1 MKELGADF
9 REGVREALVAQLHAR
24 PMVFTAHQQMQE
36 KADMAYPFTQ
46 EASFLYLTGIN
57 EPDWMVLF
65 DAKQWH
71 LVRPEVSDVHALFDG
86 TLPDDEARAVSG
98 INSIVSAEE
107 AKNLLIHLS
116 DSHSAVATI
125 GADPHQKHYDFSLNP
140 AQKRLRTFLR
150 RHFSEV
156 MDCRTELSRLRAI
169 KQGEELVRQRSA
181 IDTTVDAFK
190 AVKEKLPTMRHEY
203 EIEAYFNSA
212 FRIKGAEGHAYAPIV
227 AGGKNACTL
236 HYGKNQAELPRNGLV
251 LMDIGA
257 QTFGYAAD
265 ITRTYAIGS
274 PTERHIAVHAAVE
287 KAHHKIID
295 LIKPELSFK
304 AYSESVDEIMKDAL
318 ESLGLLQ
325 DRTDTEA
332 YRTYFPHAI
341 SHGLGLD
348 VHESLG
354 GYKEFQPGMVF
365 TVEPGIYIPEE
376 EIGVRIE
383 DNILVTETGHKNLS
397 AHLPTGL

>member
-9 REGVREALVAQLHAR
+9 RSMVREALVEQLHAC
-24 PMVFTAHQQMQE
+24 PMAFTAHQQMQE

-65 DAKQWH
+65 DSKQWH
-71 LVRPEVSDVHALFDG
+71 LIRPEVSDVHALFDG
-86 TLPDDEARAVSG
+86 VLPDDEARVISG
-98 INSIVSAEE
+98 IDSIVSAEE
-107 AKNLLIHLS
+107 GRELLTRLS
-116 DSHSAVATI
+116 DSHSAVATLS
-125 GADPHQKHYDFSLNP
+125 ADPHEKHYDFSLNP
-140 AQKRLRTFLR
+140 AQRHLRTFLR
-150 RHFSEV
+150 RHFSEIG
-156 MDCRTELSRLRAI
+156 DCRAELSRLRAI
-169 KQGEELVRQRSA
+169 KLSEELIRQQYA
-181 IDTTVDAFK
+181 IDTTINAFK
-190 AVKEKLPTMRHEY
+190 AVKEKLSTMRYEY
-203 EIEAYFNSA
+203 EIEAHFNSA
-212 FRIKGAEGHAYAPIV
+212 FRIKGAGGHAYAPIV
-227 AGGKNACTL
+227 AGGGNACTL
-236 HYGKNQAELPRNGLV
+236 HYGKNQTELPKNGLV

-257 QTFGYAAD
+257 QAFGYAAD
-265 ITRTYAIGS
+265 ITRTYAVGV
-274 PTERHIAVHAAVE
+274 PTERQVTVHAAVE
-287 KAHHKIID
+287 KAHRKIID
-295 LIKPELSFK
+295 LVKPGVSFK
-304 AYSESVDEIMKDAL
+304 AYSDAVDEIMKDAL

-325 DRTDTEA
+325 DRTDIET

-354 GYKEFQPGMVF
+354 GYKEFQPGMVL

-397 AHLPTGL
+397 AHLSTGL